1 MNRRCAL
8 GLSLIALITNLAS
21 ANSSVSQ
28 PRSFRDELVGTW
40 IYVSSTGKRE
50 DGSSV
55 VRPNMQGAVTYTHDG
70 RFHFITT
77 RTDLPKYTSND
88 ATRPSPEE
96 AMAVAS
102 GSIAYTGTYAVDE
115 RSRTIHVNVE
125 ASTYPNFVEAPNQLR
140 MIASISGDEMRTISP
155 RTASGVTLEFVW
167 KRADRE

>member
-8 GLSLIALITNLAS
+8 GLSLIALVTDLAS
-21 ANSSVSQ
+21 ANSSLSQ
-28 PRSFRDELVGTW
+28 PRSFRDELIGTL

-50 DGSSV
+50 DGSNV
-55 VRPNMQGAVTYTHDG
+55 ERPSMQGAVTYTYDG

-88 ATRPSPEE
+88 TTRPSPEE

-115 RSRTIHVNVE
+115 RSRTIRVNVE
-125 ASTYPNFVEAPNQLR
+125 TSTFSNLNEAPNQLR
-140 MIASISGDEMRTISP
+140 MIASISGD
-155 RTASGVTLEFVW
+155 
-167 KRADRE
+167 